1 MMYIYIYYLI
11 SVSSYVYTL
20 YIVLNSCWLYV
31 CNFLLQTVHHFPL
44 FWSNQ
49 HHGFDSGQSATRW
62 AAATCTTALPSF
74 RWAEESG
81 GGLPGDKKGC
91 QVCRL
96 DYPMVDFQR
105 WGRRFEI
112 PAPEPKKT
120 ITGWWFQI
128 FFFSPLFYLGKI
140 TILTNIFQM
149 GGWNHQPESLLLEA
163 FQYSKVP
170 TPKKPKLLPFI
181 IGSVGPHA
189 TR

>member
-1 MMYIYIYYLI
+1 MYIHIYNTWYDVYIYYLI

-96 DYPMVDFQR
+96 EYPMVNFQR

-112 PAPEPKKT
+112 AAPEPKKT

-128 FFFSPLFYLGKI
+128 YFF
-140 TILTNIFQM
+140 
-149 GGWNHQPESLLLEA
+149 
-163 FQYSKVP
+163 
-170 TPKKPKLLPFI
+170 TPIWGRLPFWRI
-181 IGSVGPHA
+181 FFRWVETTNQNHFF
-189 TR
+189 